1 MPYQG
6 DILNIFMTYHFFNFF
21 IFFFHCFQFSNHLDT
36 PLTLLCFLSMMIQ
49 DYLMTVEVT
58 TNLKHVV
65 T

>member
-1 MPYQG
+1 MSYQG
-6 DILNIFMTYHFFNFF
+6 AILIIFMSYHFFNFF
-21 IFFFHCFQFSNHLDT
+21 IFFFHCFQFSNQLDT
-36 PLTLLCFLSMMIQ
+36 LTLLCFLSMMIQ